1 MVLVGLLGMD
11 VTEMDIAVSDSV
23 GFLQMVV
30 QHILHPKKLQQDPLK
45 SEASLFL
52 LAVYAQ

>member
-11 VTEMDIAVSDSV
+11 VTEMDIAVAVSDSV
-23 GFLQMVV
+23 G
-30 QHILHPKKLQQDPLK
+30 